1 MKAKIEITEIRHDL
15 FEGIVNSSELS
26 NAFRAKHGINPNT
39 ELLLGGDIAVDWDD
53 DLPLPAV
60 NFLELAVRL
69 PNSDKWVSI
78 DSNELDIDSVD
89 DVLASYDFSEW
100 YEDRAASLADN
111 PYFDLER

>member
-1 MKAKIEITEIRHDL
+1 MKAKIEITSVVHDS
-15 FEGIVNSSELS
+15 FEGVVNSSELS
-26 NAFRAKHGINPNT
+26 QAFKTKHGIQDDT

-60 NFLELAVRL
+60 NFLELAIRL